1 MNDDL
6 QYSAAGETVIESFEG
21 YSNTAYKDVGGVW
34 TIGYGH
40 TQDVK
45 PGDICTEEQAQ
56 TWLSQDIRWS
66 VDEVKRVVSVPLT
79 QNEFDALVDFVYNV
93 GSGNFESSTMLKLL
107 NSGDYAS
114 AAGEF
119 AKWDMASGKQVAGL
133 LNRRLAER
141 DEFLK

>member
-6 QYSAAGETVIESFEG
+6 QYSSAGEAVIESFEG

-45 PGDICTEEQAQ
+45 PGDVCTDDQAQ
-56 TWLSQDIRWS
+56 QWLTQDIQWAVS
-66 VDEVKRVVSVPLT
+66 EVKRVVTVPLT

-93 GSGNFESSTMLKLL
+93 GIGNFESSTMLKLL
-107 NSGDYAS
+107 NSGNYAD

-119 AKWDMASGKQVAGL
+119 AKWDIASGKQIAGL
-133 LNRRLAER
+133 LNRRIAER